1 MTLAVS
7 ITEIPQF
14 PSSNLLVLTW
24 LSKIVL
30 REEGASHPACIF
42 HVAWQF
48 SLPRKVNN
56 WAFLF
61 NIQSCERLVEMSP
74 HPAPAP
80 WRMSTLVVI
89 GTISSWLS
97 FAEKQGLEAG
107 VAAMWNLGWKR
118 YTQMTL
124 ASMLRAKQH
133 HNTNLLV
140 WNISQPQRVAHFFQV
155 ISDVTK
161 FLKQQRLVLLKKWIF
176 ELFLIYEPVIFNLVP
191 KEQLHVLSNSL
202 PH

>member
-7 ITEIPQF
+7 IAEIPQF

-30 REEGASHPACIF
+30 REEGASHLACIF

-56 WAFLF
+56 RAFLF

-80 WRMSTLVVI
+80 
-89 GTISSWLS
+89 
-97 FAEKQGLEAG
+97 
-107 VAAMWNLGWKR
+107 
-118 YTQMTL
+118 
-124 ASMLRAKQH
+124 
-133 HNTNLLV
+133 
-140 WNISQPQRVAHFFQV
+140 
-155 ISDVTK
+155 
-161 FLKQQRLVLLKKWIF
+161 
-176 ELFLIYEPVIFNLVP
+176 
-191 KEQLHVLSNSL
+191 
-202 PH
+202 